1 MKLRRMA
8 FKSCLCAGLALA
20 LLCGCQSLAGKPKGL
35 VATLRLHLEVNPDA
49 TDRSTPVPIHRAHPF
64 PVNVEK
70 ASFLDERSVT
80 NVAVVEAMGGFA
92 IEVRFDTTG
101 ARLLEQYSTANR
113 GRRCAIFTQFGD
125 KTPQPRWL
133 AAPVLSR
140 TITDGVLVFTPDA
153 TREEAEQIVRGL
165 LNLKK
170 QIQKRG
176 EW

>member
-8 FKSCLCAGLALA
+8 FKSCLGAGVMLA
-20 LLCGCQSLAGKPKGL
+20 LLCGCQSPSGKPKGL
-35 VATLRLHLEVNPDA
+35 LATLRLHLEVNPDG
-49 TDRSTPVPIHRAHPF
+49 TDRSTPVPIHRANPF
-64 PVNVEK
+64 PVNVER
-70 ASFLDERSVT
+70 APFLDERSVT
-80 NVAVVEAMGGFA
+80 NAAVVEAMGGFA
-92 IEVRFDTTG
+92 IQVQFDTTG

-113 GRRCAIFTQFGD
+113 GRRCALFTQFGD

-165 LNLKK
+165 VNLKK
-170 QIQKRG
+170 QIQRRG